1 MSPYVP
7 PLTVVPAGSSETPVL
22 PHATAAEQA
31 LLGALL
37 NNGDLWAD
45 IEDKLTA
52 EYFYDKRHQL
62 IFGVIQKL
70 SATHY
75 ADWVLLL
82 QELKSMDKL
91 REAGGE
97 EYIADLAGIAVSG
110 VNVPSY
116 AEQIRKTAQ
125 LRRMLALMHSS
136 NARAMYPGEM
146 SPQEILDETEA
157 HLSDIGSQFD
167 SGQGSMS
174 FVPEIAR
181 GFFDIMTDIV
191 DKKDFARLEG
201 LKTGYSKLDKMTN
214 GLHGGDLII
223 IAGRPGSGKTAFA
236 LNIVRHVSVS
246 GEGVVVFSLEM
257 SASQLVMRLISQDS
271 VDMQKLRTGKDFK
284 GRPMDG
290 MDLRNFSKSV
300 SALEKRNIYIDD
312 SGTLNIL
319 EIKSR
324 ARRMAKKLK
333 REGTKLSLIVVD
345 YLQLLSAMTGN
356 GNDNRAMEV
365 AAISRGLKAL
375 ARELNVPVVA
385 GSQLNRGIESRPN
398 KEPMLSDLRESGS
411 IEQDADVVMFLY
423 EEKNEQGYTSP
434 TEPATV
440 KLIIGKHRNGPM
452 GQLTLSFDKPHS
464 RFVEAAESGDS
475 GHHSDS
481 NTSF

>member
-1 MSPYVP
+1 MSNYVP
-7 PLTVVPAGSSETPVL
+7 PLTVVPAGSYETPAL

-37 NNGDLWAD
+37 NNGNLWAD
-45 IEDKLTA
+45 VEGKLAT

-62 IFGVIQKL
+62 IFSVIQKL
-70 SATHY
+70 SVTHY
-75 ADWVLLL
+75 VDWVLLL
-82 QELKSMDKL
+82 QELKNMNKL
-91 REAGGE
+91 KEAGGE

-125 LRRMLALMHSS
+125 LRRMLALMNSS

-146 SPQEILDETEA
+146 SPQEILDETES

-167 SGQGSMS
+167 SGQGSMNYL
-174 FVPEIAR
+174 PDIAR
-181 GFFDIMTDIV
+181 EIFDTLTDIV

-214 GLHGGDLII
+214 GLHGGDLVIV
-223 IAGRPGSGKTAFA
+223 AGRPGAGKTAFA
-236 LNIVRHVSVS
+236 LNIVRHASVS
-246 GEGVVVFSLEM
+246 GEGILVFSLEM
-257 SASQLVMRLISQDS
+257 SAWQLVMRLISQDS
-271 VDMQKLRTGKDFK
+271 VNMQKLRTGKDFK
-284 GRPMDG
+284 GRAMDG
-290 MDLRNFSKSV
+290 NDLRNFSKSV
-300 SALEKRNIYIDD
+300 ATLEKRNIYIDD
-312 SGTLNIL
+312 SGALHIL

-345 YLQLLSAMTGN
+345 YLQLLSAETSH
-356 GNDNRAMEV
+356 GNDYRAMEV

-385 GSQLNRGIESRPN
+385 GSQLNRGIESRNN

-434 TEPATV
+434 TEPAIV
-440 KLIIGKHRNGPM
+440 KLAIGKHRNGPT
-452 GQLTLSFDKPHS
+452 GQLTLLFNKPHS
-464 RFVEAAESGDS
+464 RFVEKAE
-475 GHHSDS
+475 
-481 NTSF
+481 

>member
-1 MSPYVP
+1 MSNYVP
-7 PLTVVPAGSSETPVL
+7 PLTVVPAGSYETPAL

-37 NNGDLWAD
+37 NNGDLWD
-45 IEDKLTA
+45 DVEGKLTA

-62 IFGVIQKL
+62 IFGVIQKI
-70 SATHY
+70 SVTHY

-82 QELKSMDKL
+82 EKLKNMDKL

-116 AEQIRKTAQ
+116 VEQICKTAQ

-136 NARAMYPGEM
+136 NVRARYPGDM

-157 HLSDIGSQFD
+157 RLADIGSQFD

-174 FVPEIAR
+174 FIPEIVR
-181 GFFDIMTDIV
+181 GIYDTMTDIV

-214 GLHGGDLII
+214 GLHGGDLVIV
-223 IAGRPGSGKTAFA
+223 AGRPGSGKTAFA
-236 LNIVRHVSVS
+236 LNIVRHASVS
-246 GEGVVVFSLEM
+246 GEGIVVFSLEM
-257 SASQLVMRLISQDS
+257 SAPQLAMRLISQDS

-284 GRPMDG
+284 GRAMDG
-290 MDLRNFSKSV
+290 NDLRNFSKSV

-312 SGTLNIL
+312 SGALNIL

-345 YLQLLSAMTGN
+345 YLQLLSAATRY
-356 GNDNRAMEV
+356 GNDNRATEV
-365 AAISRGLKAL
+365 AEISRGLKSL

-385 GSQLNRGIESRPN
+385 GSQLNRGIESRNN

-423 EEKNEQGYTSP
+423 EEKNKQGYTSP

-452 GQLTLSFDKPHS
+452 GQVTLLFDKQHS
-464 RFVEAAESGDS
+464 RFIERVKEVEYT
-475 GHHSDS
+475 SDS
-481 NTSF
+481 NW

>member
-1 MSPYVP
+1 MSNYVP
-7 PLTVVPAGSSETPVL
+7 PLTVVPADSHEAPAL

-37 NNGDLWAD
+37 NNGELWD
-45 IEDKLTA
+45 DVEDKLTA

-70 SATHY
+70 SETHY

-82 QELKSMDKL
+82 EKLKNMDKL

-116 AEQIRKTAQ
+116 VEQIRNTAQ

-136 NARAMYPGEM
+136 NARAKYPGDM
-146 SPQEILDETEA
+146 SPREILDETEA

-174 FVPEIAR
+174 VASEIAR
-181 GFFDIMTDIV
+181 GLYDTMTDMV
-191 DKKDFARLEG
+191 DKKDFSRLEG

-214 GLHGGDLII
+214 GLHGGDLVIV
-223 IAGRPGSGKTAFA
+223 AGRPGAGKTAFA
-236 LNIVRHVSVS
+236 LNIIRHASAG
-246 GEGVVVFSLEM
+246 GEGVAVFSLEM
-257 SASQLVMRLISQDS
+257 TAAQLVMRLISQDS
-271 VDMQKLRTGKDFK
+271 VDMQKLRTGKGYK

-290 MDLRNFSKSV
+290 NDLRNFSNSV
-300 SALEKRNIYIDD
+300 SALEKRNIHIDE

-345 YLQLLSAMTGN
+345 YLQLLSAATRY
-356 GNDNRAMEV
+356 GNDNRATEV
-365 AAISRGLKAL
+365 AEISRGLKSL

-385 GSQLNRGIESRPN
+385 GSQLNRGIELRNN

-411 IEQDADVVMFLY
+411 IEQDADVVMFLH
-423 EEKNEQGYTSP
+423 EEKDEQEQGHYSP
-434 TEPATV
+434 TEQTTV

-452 GQLTLSFDKPHS
+452 GQLTLLFNKPHS
-464 RFVEAAESGDS
+464 RFVEIVEEG
-475 GHHSDS
+475 GYISDAGW
-481 NTSF
+481 

>member
-1 MSPYVP
+1 MSNYVP
-7 PLTVVPAGSSETPVL
+7 PLTVVPAGSSETPAL

-37 NNGDLWAD
+37 NDGDLWD
-45 IEDKLTA
+45 DVEGKLTA

-62 IFGVIQKL
+62 IFSVIQKL

-82 QELKSMDKL
+82 QEIKSMNKL

-116 AEQIRKTAQ
+116 VEQIRKTAQ
-125 LRRMLALMHSS
+125 LRWMLALMHSS
-136 NARAMYPGEM
+136 NVRAMYPGDM

-167 SGQGSMS
+167 SGRGSMS

-181 GFFDIMTDIV
+181 GLYDTMTDMV
-191 DKKDFARLEG
+191 DKKDFSRLEG

-214 GLHGGDLII
+214 GLHGGDLVIV
-223 IAGRPGSGKTAFA
+223 AGRPGAGKTAFA
-236 LNIVRHVSVS
+236 LNIIRQVSVS
-246 GEGVVVFSLEM
+246 GEGVAVFSLEM
-257 SASQLVMRLISQDS
+257 SALQLAMRLISQDS
-271 VDMQKLRTGKDFK
+271 VDMQKLRTGKDFN
-284 GRPMDG
+284 GRAMDSN
-290 MDLRNFSKSV
+290 DLRDCAKSV
-300 SALEKRNIYIDD
+300 SALEKRDIYIDE
-312 SGTLNIL
+312 SGTLSIL

-324 ARRMAKKLK
+324 AQRMAKKLQ
-333 REGTKLSLIVVD
+333 REGKKLSLIVVD
-345 YLQLLSAMTGN
+345 YLQLLSAATKR
-356 GNDNRAMEV
+356 GNDNRATEV
-365 AAISRGLKAL
+365 AVISRGLKAL

-385 GSQLNRGIESRPN
+385 GSQLNRGIELRNN

-411 IEQDADVVMFLY
+411 IEQDADLVMFLH
-423 EEKNEQGYTSP
+423 EEKNKQGYTSP

-440 KLIIGKHRNGPM
+440 QLIIGKHRNGPT
-452 GQLTLSFDKPHS
+452 GQITLSFNKQHS
-464 RFVEAAESGDS
+464 RFVERVKEVEYISGL
-475 GHHSDS
+475 
-481 NTSF
+481 NW